1 MTGFELVE
9 LFRQGSRRCHV
20 IGSLENGVV
29 AGLDLEGRLFAVLNG
44 EVVNKVNPEAILGVT
59 DGEKYLNP
67 GGDGL
72 WPAPEGTALGYE
84 YASGKWRVPP
94 GLTGA
99 KYKVVEA
106 GENFARIRAE
116 VDLINDRGLGIPT
129 VFERAV
135 TVIFP
140 ESSCLSCASMLN
152 PSLTVRV
159 TESIQYIGSVTLE
172 KGHFSLAPWTL
183 CQFDSGMGTE
193 VTFNDVSASSF
204 WDLYASSHEKQY
216 QQGGV
221 WHTKTDGG
229 IRYQLGMN
237 KDVSWLE
244 FTNPT
249 KKLRV
254 RRTVGPLSDGHKYID
269 ISDVSPDRMPSEK
282 GVKFSVYSDPGLFM
296 EIEACGGCPE
306 TLISGC
312 LMSVSV
318 ETTYSSLS
326 LT

>member
-1 MTGFELVE
+1 MTGHELVE
-9 LFRQGSRRCHV
+9 CFHRDSKRCHV
-20 IGSLENGVV
+20 IGALENGVV

-44 EVVNKVNPEAILGVT
+44 EVVNRVNAEAILGVT
-59 DGEKYLNP
+59 DGAGYLNP

-99 KYKVVEA
+99 KYKVIEA

-116 VDLINDRGLGIPT
+116 VDLINNRGFGIPT

-135 TVIFP
+135 TVIIP
-140 ESSCLSCASMLN
+140 ESSCASMLN

-172 KGHFSLAPWTL
+172 KGQFSLAPWTL
-183 CQFDSGMGTE
+183 CQFDSGVGSE

-216 QQGGV
+216 QQGGF
-221 WHTKTDGG
+221 WHTRTDGG
-229 IRYQLGMN
+229 PRYQLGMDA
-237 KDVSWLE
+237 DVDWLE
-244 FTNPT
+244 FVNPT

-254 RRTVGPLSDGHKYID
+254 RRTAGPLPDGHKYID
-269 ISDVSPDRMPSEK
+269 ISDVPPDQMPSEK

-306 TLISGC
+306 ILTPGC
-312 LMSVSV
+312 VMSVDV
-318 ETTYSSLS
+318 ETKYVTL
-326 LT
+326 